1 MPIIWDYV
9 KWLPCNGHS
18 PFAPPLSSRQCSYNL
33 HGQSSNCKPSN
44 PRHPSIGCRKM
55 VQKVLGFAKF
65 LQPLHGQAVQS
76 LSSPRTAVFQAE
88 ENTLPAKTCHPERSR
103 RTHHTPPIFLVQRL
117 RFVVYWRCVLKT
129 PPKSIFFLPSITLS
143 FQPLFS

>member
-1 MPIIWDYV
+1 MFLVSIFFCSTLCHSKLHNQNYTHFPTQRGVRPLRYLTYSHQVPIIWDYV
-9 KWLPCNGHS
+9 KCFPCNGHS

-55 VQKVLGFAKF
+55 VQKVSGFAKF

-88 ENTLPAKTCHPERSR
+88 ENCFLHSR
-103 RTHHTPPIFLVQRL
+103 ILNTHHQYF
-117 RFVVYWRCVLKT
+117 
-129 PPKSIFFLPSITLS
+129 
-143 FQPLFS
+143 